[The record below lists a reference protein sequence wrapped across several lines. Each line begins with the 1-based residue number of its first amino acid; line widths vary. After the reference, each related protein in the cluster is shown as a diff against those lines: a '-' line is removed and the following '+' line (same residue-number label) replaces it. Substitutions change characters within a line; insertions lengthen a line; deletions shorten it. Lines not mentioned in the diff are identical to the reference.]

1 MWPKISFDILK
12 SKGTLLYFIEHTS
25 CGTSLALIFAQLRCV
40 GMNFLA
46 GGLSFARVAECKR
59 TNFPADR
66 NTSLYAQNMLIT
78 PDPVYLVPV
87 VEVGEIFTFAPP
99 LPYLWSMCRP
109 SGYLIQMNSCL
120 PEQLLSGNWIT
131 DEENMQLLPEQL
143 TTHNFLCMCTMLIVK

>member
-25 CGTSLALIFAQLRCV
+25 CGTSLTLIFAQLRCE
-40 GMNFLA
+40 GTNFLA

-99 LPYLWSMCRP
+99 LPYL
-109 SGYLIQMNSCL
+109 
-120 PEQLLSGNWIT
+120 
-131 DEENMQLLPEQL
+131 
-143 TTHNFLCMCTMLIVK
+143 